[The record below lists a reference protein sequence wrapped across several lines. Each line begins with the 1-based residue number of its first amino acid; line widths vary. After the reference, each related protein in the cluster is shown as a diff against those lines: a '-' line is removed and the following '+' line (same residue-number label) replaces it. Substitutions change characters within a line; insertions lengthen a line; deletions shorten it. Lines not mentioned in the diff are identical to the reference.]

1 MAETESHRVVASSQT
16 GQSEGTGTRRRR
28 PSLSQA
34 VKRLALRLAKAA
46 GLFALARH
54 WTARD
59 LRILCYHGAA
69 LRDEHSF
76 RPGLFITAETFAER
90 MRFLVE
96 RGYPVL
102 ELDEAL
108 RLMAKGALPRWATV
122 ITIDDGWY
130 GTYRLIA
137 PVLKRLGLPAT
148 LYLATSYMERQAQV
162 FDVAAA
168 YAIWRAGEGTLDLS
182 AVSPGLGGT
191 FSLADQSQR
200 DAACQALSD
209 HASALATAGE
219 RQALLRRLCRV
230 LGLRD
235 WAEIERDRVAAYMD
249 EGEARELVAMGIDLQ
264 LHTHRHRFPDDSPEA
279 AAAEIEANRR
289 ALSRLTNRPLNH
301 FCYPSG
307 QYTKGQLP
315 LLERLGIASAT
326 TTRPGFNRSGT
337 PRHELRRFLDSD
349 ALSLIEFEAE
359 ISGFRELFRS
369 RAA

>member
-1 MAETESHRVVASSQT
+1 VVAPSQT
-16 GQSEGTGTRRRR
+16 RPSQGTSVRRRR

-34 VKRLALRLAKAA
+34 VKRLVLRLAKAT

-54 WTARD
+54 WTAKD

-108 RLMAKGALPRWATV
+108 RLQALGALPRWATV

-130 GTYRLIA
+130 GTYRLMA

-148 LYLATSYMERQAQV
+148 LYVATGHMEKQTQV

-168 YAIWRAGEGTLDLS
+168 YAMWHTREGTLDL
-182 AVSPGLGGT
+182 ATVAPGLRGT
-191 FSLADQSQR
+191 FSLADQKQR
-200 DAACQALSD
+200 DKACKALSD
-209 HASALATAGE
+209 HASALATAAE
-219 RQALLRRLCRV
+219 RQALLRKLCKV

-235 WAEIERDRVAAYMD
+235 WAEIERDRVATYMN
-249 EGEARELVAMGIDLQ
+249 ESEARELAAMGIDLQ
-264 LHTHRHRFPDDSPEA
+264 LHTHRHRFPDDSPET

-307 QYTKGQLP
+307 QYTKDQLP

-326 TTRPGFNRSGT
+326 TTRPGFNRPGT

-349 ALSLIEFEAE
+349 ALSPIEFEAE